1 MYPVFTSDDLSYN
14 NLSHHLTET
23 RMNLQEKKR
32 HVSGE
37 MEFLSL
43 DVAVLFP
50 SPDDLEEDVEHR
62 IDAELALDILENTI
76 PLLDKKVVKM
86 RFGIDEK
93 QASLL
98 EISRKLNISI
108 YNVRKRLTRALKRV
122 RHSLEEDYWRA

>member
-1 MYPVFTSDDLSYN
+1 
-14 NLSHHLTET
+14 
-23 RMNLQEKKR
+23 MNLQEKKR
-32 HVSGE
+32 HVSDE
-37 MEFLSL
+37 MKFLSL
-43 DVAVLFP
+43 DTAVLIP